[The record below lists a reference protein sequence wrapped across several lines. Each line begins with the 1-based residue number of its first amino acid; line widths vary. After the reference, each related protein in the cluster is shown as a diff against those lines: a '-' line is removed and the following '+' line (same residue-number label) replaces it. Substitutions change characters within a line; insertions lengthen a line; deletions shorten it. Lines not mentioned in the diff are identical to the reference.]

1 MRSTIR
7 KWGNSASLRIPAAL
21 MQDVGLSLD
30 DEVEIRQQGDQLIID
45 RVREAPPRLQELLNA
60 ISPDNLHDEVDAG
73 EPVGREAL

>member
-21 MQDVGLSLD
+21 MQEVGLSLD
-30 DEVEIRQQGDQLIID
+30 DEVEIRQQGDQLIIE
-45 RVREAPPRLQELLNA
+45 RLRESPPRLQELLNA
-60 ISPDNLHDEVDAG
+60 INPDNLHDEVDAG